1 MQKDSAVNHQRS
13 HLSKYW
19 LYYFLIVFE
28 AMMIVLY
35 SIFVQF
41 STSGSARFQT
51 NYNDASINHA
61 GRFFPLYQ
69 DIFVMIFV
77 GFGFLFAC
85 FKNFSWSLIGIFFG
99 ASAWTIQ
106 FTILTSGWW
115 ETIFTGRWDL
125 KISLD
130 ISYFTD
136 ALNTAGAVIV
146 GLGVILG
153 RLNLGQSIIFATILT
168 LTQSLMTNLVF
179 YSFQANDIA
188 GGMYIFLFGSVFGL
202 FTSFVLNKRD
212 KSQGKSF
219 SFSRNSILFAWIGS
233 LFLWVFWPSW
243 VAFWATGKAALR
255 AVINTILSLT
265 GSCVMSFLISPFLSK
280 GKLNIK
286 HILFG
291 SITGGV
297 IMCSCADLITQPW
310 AGFLM
315 GCCAGTFA
323 LYGLEY
329 VTPKMNKGRFQD
341 TCGGLFLFGLPG
353 FLSGIVASIFAGIS
367 KYHDLGDELY
377 KLYPLSYNNQRPTGH
392 QAGLILAVIVI
403 VIGLAFVA
411 GLFTGWILNSSCFE
425 TYVNLFDNKDLFD
438 SVPEDE
444 PDVTIRYQ
452 NKQIIELQN
461 LKKSEIV
468 QEKDEQSANNIE
480 QKDVIDHPKNERAN
494 EEQPKDEPVKAL
506 ESRETPKQEEIRHI
520 EIQINAFD

>member
-13 HLSKYW
+13 HLRKYW
-19 LYYFLIVFE
+19 LYYFLIIFE
-28 AMMIVLY
+28 AMMIVLF

-41 STSGSARFQT
+41 STAGSARFAT
-51 NYNDASINHA
+51 NYKEISIFHA
-61 GRFFPLYQ
+61 ERLFPFHQ

-99 ASAWTIQ
+99 TAAWTIQ

-115 ETIFTGRWDL
+115 QTIFTGRWDL

-130 ISYFTD
+130 ISHFTD
-136 ALNTAGAVIV
+136 ALNTAGAVLV
-146 GLGVILG
+146 GLGAILG

-168 LTQSLMTNLVF
+168 LTQSLITNLVY

-202 FTSFVLNKRD
+202 FTSFVLHTRD
-212 KSQGKSF
+212 ISQGKSYT
-219 SFSRNSILFAWIGS
+219 FSRNSVLFAWIGT

-243 VAFWATGKAALR
+243 VAFWASGKAILR

-265 GSCVMSFLISPFLSK
+265 GSCVMSFLISPFFSK

-291 SITGGV
+291 SITGGT

-310 AGFLM
+310 AGFFI

-323 LYGLEY
+323 LFGLEY
-329 VTPKMNKGRFQD
+329 VTPRMNKGRFQD
-341 TCGGLFLFGLPG
+341 TCGVLFLFGLPG

-377 KLYPLSYNNQRPTGH
+377 RLYPLSYNNQRPSGH

-403 VIGLAFVA
+403 VIAFASVS
-411 GLFTGWILNSSCFE
+411 GLFTGFILNSSCFDS
-425 TYVNLFDNKDLFD
+425 YVNLFDNKDIFD
-438 SVPEDE
+438 SVPEEE
-444 PDVTIRYQ
+444 PDVTIKYQ
-452 NKQIIELQN
+452 DKQIIELQN
-461 LKKSEIV
+461 LNISEKV
-468 QEKDEQSANNIE
+468 QERDEQPENVKE
-480 QKDVIDHPKNERAN
+480 HKVVDHPKDEVAN
-494 EEQPKDEPVKAL
+494 EEQGKEENVQAV
-506 ESRETPKQEEIRHI
+506 ENRETPKQAEIMHL
-520 EIQINAFD
+520 EIQINALD